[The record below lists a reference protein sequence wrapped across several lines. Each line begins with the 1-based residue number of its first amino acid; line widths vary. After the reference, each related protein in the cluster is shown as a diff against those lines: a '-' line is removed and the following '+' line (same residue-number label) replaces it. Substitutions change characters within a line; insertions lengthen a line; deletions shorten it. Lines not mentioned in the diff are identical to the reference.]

1 MTRPGLRNRRVG
13 LFRDTGTTQ
22 GIYGDHIEDWT
33 LLTSRWAQL
42 QDGVGSEKFAD
53 ESERAKQAAII
64 NLPYDETT
72 KGLGPADRVRY
83 DDGAGLVV
91 EYDIQS
97 ASDVGGLHETVRL
110 VCLIRSPEAT
120 RIP

>member
-1 MTRPGLRNRRVG
+1 VG